1 MIKTKLPM
9 KRYFLITLILIA
21 FHASHAQKS
30 AHVLGYCSATD
41 LEREPYA
48 AWFKPGY
55 ENYTPTE
62 AIVTQLK
69 NAKPEKFTVK
79 IVFGSWCGDSKR
91 EVPRMMRVLRA
102 AGFPEEN
109 IQLLGVYD
117 SMAVYKQGPNREE
130 KGLHIY
136 RVPTFIVYQ
145 KDKEAGRI
153 VEYPVESLERD
164 LLKIV
169 TGRPYTYNY
178 KGYAQINAWL
188 ANGVLR
194 DPNINP
200 RGLAQQIR
208 SDVSRETDLNSC
220 GYVLLMRND
229 ITEAINVFRINV
241 SLFPQSANCFDS
253 LGEAFMVAGMK
264 EESKACYERV
274 LEIDP
279 QHANAKAQLEK
290 LK

>member
-1 MIKTKLPM
+1 M
-9 KRYFLITLILIA
+9 KKYLLITFILIA
-21 FHASHAQKS
+21 LHAYAQKS
-30 AHVLGYCSATD
+30 PDLLGYCSAKD

-48 AWFKPGY
+48 TWFKPGY
-55 ENYTPTE
+55 ENYTPT
-62 AIVTQLK
+62 ADIITQLK
-69 NAKPEKFTVK
+69 KVRPEKFKIK

-91 EVPRMMRVLRA
+91 EVPRMMSVLKA

-130 KGLHIY
+130 KGLNIY

-145 KDKEAGRI
+145 KDKEIGRI

-164 LLKIV
+164 LLKIL
-169 TGRPYTYNY
+169 TGQPYTHNY

-188 ANGVLR
+188 ATGVLH
-194 DPNINP
+194 DANINP

-208 SDVSRETDLNSC
+208 NDIARETDLNSC

-229 ITEAINVFRINV
+229 VAEAINVFRINV
-241 SLFPQSANCFDS
+241 SLFAQSANCFDS
-253 LGEAFMVAGMK
+253 LGEAFMIAGMK
-264 EESKACYERV
+264 EESKACYQHV
-274 LEIDP
+274 LELDP
-279 QHANAKAQLEK
+279 QHANAKVQLEK
-290 LK
+290 LNRN

>member
-1 MIKTKLPM
+1 M
-9 KRYFLITLILIA
+9 KRYLLITLILIA

-30 AHVLGYCSATD
+30 MHLLGYCSAKD

-69 NAKPEKFTVK
+69 KAKPEKFVVK

-102 AGFPEEN
+102 AGFPEAN

-130 KGLHIY
+130 KGLDIY

-145 KDKEAGRI
+145 KDKEVGRI

-164 LLKIV
+164 LLKIL
-169 TGRPYTYNY
+169 TGEPYTYNY

-188 ANGVLR
+188 ARGVLN
-194 DPNINP
+194 DANINP

-208 SDVSRETDLNSC
+208 GDVSRESDLNSC

-264 EESKACYERV
+264 DESKACYQRV
-274 LEIDP
+274 LELDP
-279 QHANAKAQLEK
+279 QHVNAKAQLEK
-290 LK
+290 LNSN